1 MLKILFLSLPLLWC
15 GMVMS
20 ISFLEAPLKFRAP
33 GITPALGSGIG
44 RLVFGMLNKIECVF
58 FLAWLVIFVAGG
70 YQGTFLS
77 LMTPVGIVLLL
88 QTRWLLPKLDARVKM
103 VMEGKT
109 PPRDAMHIYYVAGEV
124 IKCTML
130 LVIGFKQLSGL
141 TI

>member
-33 GITPALGSGIG
+33 GITPALGLGIG
-44 RLVFGMLNKIECVF
+44 RLVFGTLNKIECAF
-58 FLAWLVIFVAGG
+58 FLAWLVVFIAGG
-70 YQGTFLS
+70 YSGMLLF
-77 LMTPVGIVLLL
+77 LMTPVGVVLLL
-88 QTRWLLPKLDARVKM
+88 QTRWLLPKLDARVTM
-103 VMEGKT
+103 IREGKT
-109 PPRDAMHIYYVAGEV
+109 PPRDATHIYYVAGEV

-130 LVIGFKQLSGL
+130 LVIGFKQLAGL